1 MSTTLKVALL
11 QLRARDLEQ
20 HDLAFEELL
29 AAIDVTA
36 AGEPDLIVLP
46 EASYPAYFLRSREA
60 YDAAGV
66 RPDAEVE
73 AALGERAKRIGCSIV
88 AGLVQRGADGRLVN
102 ASVHLGPDGKVR
114 ERYAKSFLWHFDTTW
129 FTPGERFPLS
139 TIGEASAGMLICADG
154 RLPEIAR
161 TYAVGGARVLVDPTA
176 WVAAGRRRDALGS
189 IQVDALLP
197 ARAIENGVWIVAAD
211 KVGVEA
217 GTLVYAGRSGVVNPR
232 GEWVVQAPSDQ
243 PGIVTHELDLDEAG
257 GPPVARRPVLYA
269 DASMPGA
276 KSEAVRLAREP
287 LTIEDAAARVGAVAL
302 DPAPSA
308 VELMERCRA
317 IVRALAAQDC
327 ALIVLPDFA
336 GSDTRAVTQ
345 QEFLSQFKSLSQE
358 TGTLLAVGLAERD
371 NGSTYKT
378 LYLLDHGTL
387 LATHRQ
393 THLDAREREAGF
405 SAGDTPPPVVE
416 TAVGYLGLLLGSE
429 GLVPELARSLK
440 LRGTEFLLWSA
451 GTVGAPLRVLA
462 RTRAVENRLYAVVAG
477 YSDVRGGGY
486 VVDPNGAPL
495 GEALEDEQMGAS
507 ADVNRALARWN
518 DMAPH
523 TNPILNRPIE
533 AFAPLF
539 R

>member
-1 MSTTLKVALL
+1 LSTTLKVALL

-20 HDLAFEELL
+20 HDLAFEEML
-29 AAIDVTA
+29 AAIDA
-36 AGEPDLIVLP
+36 AGAGEPDLIVLP
-46 EASYPAYFLRSREA
+46 EATYPAYFLRSREA
-60 YDAAGV
+60 YDAADV
-66 RPDAEVE
+66 RPDADVE
-73 AALGERAKRIGCSIV
+73 AALGERARRLGCSIV
-88 AGLVQRGADGRLVN
+88 AGLVQRHTDGRLVN
-102 ASVHLGPDGKVR
+102 ASVHFGLDGNVR
-114 ERYAKSFLWHFDTTW
+114 ERYVKSFLWHFDSTW
-129 FTPGERFPLS
+129 FTAGDRLPLS
-139 TIGEASAGMLICADG
+139 TIGDASAGMMICADG

-161 TYAVGGARVLVDPTA
+161 TYAVGGARLLIDPTA
-176 WVAAGRRRDALGS
+176 WVSTGRRREALGT
-189 IQVDALLP
+189 IQVDSLLP

-243 PGIVTHELDLDEAG
+243 PGIVAYELELDEAS
-257 GPPVARRPVLYA
+257 GPPVERRPTLYA
-269 DASMPGA
+269 GASMPGA
-276 KSEAVRLAREP
+276 KSEAMRLAREP

-317 IVRALAAQDC
+317 IVRSLAVQDC

-345 QEFLSQFKSLSQE
+345 QEFLPQFKSLSQE

-387 LATHRQ
+387 LVTHRQ

-405 SAGDTPPPVVE
+405 SAGDEPPPVVE

-429 GLVPELARSLK
+429 GLVPELPRSLK

-462 RTRAVENRLYAVVAG
+462 RARAAENRYYAIVAG
-477 YSDVRGGGY
+477 TADARGGGY
-486 VVDPNGAPL
+486 VVDPNGTPL
-495 GEALEDEQMGAS
+495 GETLEDEQMGIS
-507 ADVNRALARWN
+507 GDVNRALARWN

-523 TNPILNRPIE
+523 TNPVLNRPLD